1 MANLIPGTCV
11 PISYL
16 VMGAIANNVYIV
28 DDGVGRFVVDPTKDA
43 DRILAELGDRRLDA
57 VLITHGHWDHTG
69 AAAALREATGAT
81 VIASET
87 DKPMIT
93 GEGGSARHL
102 HLVKPCVVDRTV
114 ADGDV
119 LEIGAMK
126 WRVIATPGHTPGCV
140 CYFLEPS
147 EGQADAPVLLSG
159 DTLFAGTHGRIDF
172 EESVPAAMPGS
183 LKRLAELPGE
193 TIVLPGHNEFTT
205 IARERPWLSRGG
217 LYR

>member
-1 MANLIPGTCV
+1 MTNIVNGTCV

-28 DDGVGRFVVDPTKDA
+28 DDGAGCFVVDPTSHA
-43 DRILAELGDRRLDA
+43 DRILEAIGDRTLDA
-57 VLITHGHWDHTG
+57 ILITHGHWDHTG
-69 AAAALREATGAT
+69 AAAALREATGAP
-81 VIASET
+81 VIASAA
-87 DKPMIT
+87 DVPMIT
-93 GEGGSARHL
+93 GAVGSDRHR
-102 HLVKPCVVDRTV
+102 HLVKPCTVDREV

-119 LEIGAMK
+119 LEIGTTK
-126 WRVIATPGHTPGCV
+126 WQVIATPGHTPGCV

-147 EGQADAPVLLSG
+147 EGQAGAPVLLSG

-172 EESVPAAMPGS
+172 EESIPAAMPGS

-205 IARERPWLSRGG
+205 IARERLWMI
-217 LYR
+217 